1 MRVIVRNFVFLV
13 VLSLAFVLRPGS
25 GQNAG
30 QPGEQVSSA
39 TIAAKKPVF
48 AGACKA
54 CPWGILAKVTADAL
68 RFYGYDTTVC
78 WVCWSTFGPRQMA
91 DKTKPV
97 MPPGAELTNAG
108 LIEPPPDAVPDI
120 SATSESNLID
130 AWNGTGPYAPDKKT
144 RRNYRVIAVIRTTTY
159 MLAAASKKSGI
170 TNLRQ
175 IKDRKEPTWI
185 AGGNDIIFDHYG
197 IDREDLKAKGGG
209 IMPQVGTGPGMV
221 TREKRA
227 SADVFIGT
235 GLLANTPEQRSW
247 YEASQLNDLVFL
259 DMEEPLLAK
268 LAAVP
273 GYERATVPLALFRG
287 VDRPIPTVMRP
298 NHLIYVRDE
307 APDAFAYA
315 VAKALD
321 EHRQLFQVQLEPWYY
336 DPATVAVSKVIPM
349 HPGAMKYYRERG
361 FVK

>member
-1 MRVIVRNFVFLV
+1 MVARRLV
-13 VLSLAFVLRPGS
+13 YLAILLLAFRLNPGRAQDAS
-25 GQNAG
+25 RVDQA
-30 QPGEQVSSA
+30 VSS

-68 RFYGYDTTVC
+68 RFYGFETTIC
-78 WVCWSTFGPRQMA
+78 WVCWSSFGPREMA

-97 MPPGAELTNAG
+97 MPPGAELSIPEY
-108 LIEPPPDAVPDI
+108 IEPPPDAVPDI

-130 AWNGTGPYAPDKKT
+130 AWNGTGPYARDHKQ
-144 RRNYRVIAVIRTTTY
+144 RRNYRVIAVIRTSTY
-159 MLAAASKKSGI
+159 MLAAASKQSGI

-175 IKDRKEPTWI
+175 INNRTQPTWI
-185 AGGNDIIFDHYG
+185 VGGNEIIFDYYG
-197 IDREDLKAKGGG
+197 IKTDDLKAKGGG
-209 IMPQVGTGPGMV
+209 IMPPQGSGPNMV
-221 TREKRA
+221 SREKRA
-227 SADVFIGT
+227 SGDVFIGT

-259 DMEEPLLAK
+259 DMEEPLLAR
-268 LAAVP
+268 LAREP

-287 VDRPIPTVMRP
+287 VDRPIATVMRP
-298 NHLIYVRDE
+298 NHLIYVRDD
-307 APDAFAYA
+307 APDNFAYTIA
-315 VAKALD
+315 RALD

-336 DPATVAVSKVIPM
+336 DPETVAVSKVIPV
-349 HPGAMKYYRERG
+349 HSGALKYYRERG

>member
-1 MRVIVRNFVFLV
+1 MRLSIRHSVQLLILV
-13 VLSLAFVLRPGS
+13 EALSLISGRAQRPAQTNTS
-25 GQNAG
+25 N
-30 QPGEQVSSA
+30 VSP
-39 TIAAKKPVF
+39 TILAKKPVF

-68 RFYGYDTTVC
+68 SFYGYQTTVC
-78 WVCWSTFGPRQMA
+78 WVCWSTFGPREMG

-97 MPPGAELTNAG
+97 MPPGAELGTPEY
-108 LIEPPPDAVPDI
+108 IEPPPDAVPDI
-120 SATSESNLID
+120 SATSESNLIE
-130 AWNGTGPYAPDKKT
+130 AWNGTGAYARDGKQ
-144 RRNYRVIAVIRTTTY
+144 RHNYRVIAVIRTTTY

-175 IKDRKEPTWI
+175 IKNRTQPTWI
-185 AGGNDIIFDHYG
+185 VGGNQIIFDYYG
-197 IDREDLKAKGGG
+197 IKTEDLKAKGGG
-209 IMPQVGTGPGMV
+209 IMPPVGIGPNTV

-227 SADVFIGT
+227 SGDIFIGT

-259 DMEEPLLAK
+259 DFEEPLIAK
-268 LAAVP
+268 LAEEP
-273 GYERATVPLALFRG
+273 GYQRSTVPLALFRG

-307 APDAFAYA
+307 APDDFAYA

-321 EHRQLFQVQLEPWYY
+321 EHRDLFQVQLEPWYY
-336 DPATVAVSKVIPM
+336 DPQSVAVSKFIPL
-349 HPGAMKYYRERG
+349 HPGAVKYYRERG
-361 FVK
+361 YLK

>member
-1 MRVIVRNFVFLV
+1 MIRRSVQFLGLAFAIL
-13 VLSLAFVLRPGS
+13 VLSAQAPRPAQADGS
-25 GQNAG
+25 
-30 QPGEQVSSA
+30 QVSAS
-39 TIAAKKPVF
+39 IAARQPVF

-68 RFYGYDTTVC
+68 SFYGYRTTIC
-78 WVCWSTFGPRQMA
+78 WVCWSTFGPREMG

-97 MPPGAELTNAG
+97 MPPPEQIGEPEYV
-108 LIEPPPDAVPDI
+108 EPPPDAVPDI

-130 AWNGTGPYAPDKKT
+130 AWNGTGPYAADRKP
-144 RRNYRVIAVIRTTTY
+144 RHNYRVIAVIRTTTY

-170 TNLRQ
+170 TNLKQ

-185 AGGNDIIFDHYG
+185 VGGNPLIFEYYG
-197 IDREDLKAKGGG
+197 IKVEDLKAKGGG
-209 IMPQVGTGPGMV
+209 IMPPAGAGPTRV

-259 DMEEPLLAK
+259 DFEEPLIARLAQE
-268 LAAVP
+268 P

-307 APDAFAYA
+307 APDDFAYA

-321 EHRQLFQVQLEPWYY
+321 EHRELFQVQIEPWYY
-336 DPATVAVSKVIPM
+336 DPQTVAVSRVIPV
-349 HPGAMKYYRERG
+349 HPGALKYYRERG
-361 FVK
+361 YTK

>member
-1 MRVIVRNFVFLV
+1 MRTIIRSFI
-13 VLSLAFVLRPGS
+13 FVLFLGVALVSRPGRA
-25 GQNAG
+25 QNQVEAG
-30 QPGEQVSSA
+30 RSAGSA
-39 TIAAKKPVF
+39 TIAAKTPVF

-68 RFYGYDTTVC
+68 SFYGYQTTVC
-78 WVCWSTFGPRQMA
+78 WVCWSTFGPREMG

-97 MPPGAELTNAG
+97 MPPGAESNAEY
-108 LIEPPPDAVPDI
+108 IEPPPDAVPDI

-130 AWNGTGPYAPDKKT
+130 AWNGTGAYAADKKQ
-144 RRNYRVIAVIRTTTY
+144 RRNYRVIAVIRTSTY

-185 AGGNDIIFDHYG
+185 VGGNNIILDYYG
-197 IDREDLKAKGGG
+197 IKADDLKAKGGG
-209 IMPQVGTGPGMV
+209 IMPGGA

-227 SADVFIGT
+227 SGDVFIGT

-247 YEASQLNDLVFL
+247 YEVTQLNDLVFL
-259 DMEEPLLAK
+259 DMEEPLLQR
-268 LAAVP
+268 LAQEP
-273 GYERATVPLALFRG
+273 GYERATIPLALFRG

-298 NHLIYVRDE
+298 NHFIYVRDE
-307 APDAFAYA
+307 APDDFAYA

-336 DPATVAVSKVIPM
+336 DPQTVAVSRVIPM
-349 HPGAMKYYRERG
+349 HPGAIKYYRQRG
-361 FVK
+361 YVK